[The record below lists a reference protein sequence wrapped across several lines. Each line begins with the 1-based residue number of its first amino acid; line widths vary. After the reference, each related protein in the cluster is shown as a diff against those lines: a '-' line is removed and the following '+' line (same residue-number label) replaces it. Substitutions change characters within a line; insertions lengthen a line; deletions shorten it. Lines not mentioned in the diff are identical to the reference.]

1 MIANLLRYILAV
13 AVGFVIGLH
22 FVHSPIHPTTTPRI
36 DTLYV
41 DKIVPYKTEVMKYK
55 YIPKTQLVIVGDTVQ
70 VPIEKVVYK
79 EKNFEATISGVAIGG
94 IKPTLDNINIHEHTR
109 LFSPYA
115 SVTLGKDMFCL
126 GTGVTIKE
134 KHGIGIEYLNLGGKS
149 AIGYKYTYNF

>member
-79 EKNFEATISGVAIGG
+79 EKNFEATISGVSIGG
-94 IKPTLDNINIHEHTR
+94 IKPSIDNIVIHNEPK
-109 LFSPYA
+109 FIAPYA
-115 SVTLGKDMFCL
+115 TIMLGQNVFSL
-126 GTGVTIKE
+126 GGGVTFKE
-134 KHGIGIEYLNLGGKS
+134 KHGLGVEYFNFMGNSALGIR
-149 AIGYKYTYNF
+149 YTRNF